1 MLESGEKQVLR
12 GCRAGAEK
20 AERERKENERKE
32 KEGTWKKEKPEPGG
46 LSQYSFENLLEEN
59 LPAKN
64 LAKPSST

>member
-32 KEGTWKKEKPEPGG
+32 KEGT
-46 LSQYSFENLLEEN
+46 
-59 LPAKN
+59 
-64 LAKPSST
+64 